1 MKKQTYTYNVIE
13 EFILIHLYY
22 SMGVNRMSWYDYKT
36 LLVPQLKKKIKNIV
50 KFEWIGQEEG
60 MYTQIDI
67 DHILREIKG
76 DNKLFGD
83 YKGMS
88 QTYNAINRSY
98 LLNKRSK

>member
-1 MKKQTYTYNVIE
+1 
-13 EFILIHLYY
+13 
-22 SMGVNRMSWYDYKT
+22 MGVNRMSWYDYKT